1 MEGKMGMTRL
11 LALMGLTVLVS
22 GCEYSRKSGMF
33 ENYWKDEHKIAYDE
47 ATGYDLDPASGDT
60 VDVKLIND
68 ASVFSASPSKDIK
81 IYDFGILRVHGTTN
95 PGNNGAYPD
104 ADAYLAEAPTGVRYN
119 DFDLG
124 FFGAYWFQS
133 HLDLRYEF
141 TYRHITNVAI
151 TSGLEKGGSKCDLQR
166 MAAIIDD
173 CRRAAYSTTTIIEM
187 LVVTHHFRD
196 DDTGEDLYAQTVLA
210 IGDDGETYVTFIYEA
225 PGGGQDLLDVHY
237 FLRGYINGN
246 YPSTASSSWGG
257 LCDDINKSP
266 TPHVHLKS
274 NCLCNDW
281 NDGVYMFH
289 VKDYGGTF
297 GTSLTHECTTTT
309 IASSPCS
316 VTNVARD
323 WPFRTNRNCMPAVV
337 PTDTCREH
345 VSCQRL
351 TSTSAKISITLLNPT
366 FTEVA
371 LVPPGSLAFTQAV
384 CSRTLVNNKATF
396 TLNPNDDVCTS
407 VSISGDDVTFHV
419 YNHEKDYSGIYQP
432 GYRVFEGTCHLDDL
446 PQTVTSK
453 YDVNDIYY
461 LYDYDDGETVDFFVA
476 TEKIYDM
483 ASTKK
488 IQAGDEVLVG
498 LNLFPTICLDYGSG
512 TFTANVDPYGVYV
525 KDCYIGKDANFA
537 TKIQIIND
545 GCRVNTGSPDERFYL
560 EDSFKEAV
568 GFSDNAYDFC
578 ISTGKMDAAKWIDD
592 ADSTIHIRCEID
604 TCWNKA
610 LYDDGDRISK
620 CQDSCNGEDDD
631 GLTRRKRDVQRVT
644 GNSTTTLETS
654 FTLKRPEEPEE
665 AADENCVSNTI
676 AIATLTTLLVLLLPM
691 MGVVVM
697 MFYKLHS
704 RKM

>member
-1 MEGKMGMTRL
+1 
-11 LALMGLTVLVS
+11 
-22 GCEYSRKSGMF
+22 
-33 ENYWKDEHKIAYDE
+33 
-47 ATGYDLDPASGDT
+47 
-60 VDVKLIND
+60 
-68 ASVFSASPSKDIK
+68 
-81 IYDFGILRVHGTTN
+81 
-95 PGNNGAYPD
+95 
-104 ADAYLAEAPTGVRYN
+104 GVRYN

-196 DDTGEDLYAQTVLA
+196 DDTGE
-210 IGDDGETYVTFIYEA
+210 
-225 PGGGQDLLDVHY
+225 
-237 FLRGYINGN
+237 GYINGN

-289 VKDYGGTF
+289 VKG
-297 GTSLTHECTTTT
+297 
-309 IASSPCS
+309 

-337 PTDTCREH
+337 PTDTCR
-345 VSCQRL
+345 
-351 TSTSAKISITLLNPT
+351 
-366 FTEVA
+366 A

-432 GYRVFEGTCHLDDL
+432 GY
-446 PQTVTSK
+446 S
-453 YDVNDIYY
+453 DIYY

-512 TFTANVDPYGVYV
+512 TFT
-525 KDCYIGKDANFA
+525 
-537 TKIQIIND
+537 
-545 GCRVNTGSPDERFYL
+545 
-560 EDSFKEAV
+560 
-568 GFSDNAYDFC
+568 
-578 ISTGKMDAAKWIDD
+578 
-592 ADSTIHIRCEID
+592 
-604 TCWNKA
+604 
-610 LYDDGDRISK
+610 
-620 CQDSCNGEDDD
+620 
-631 GLTRRKRDVQRVT
+631 
-644 GNSTTTLETS
+644 
-654 FTLKRPEEPEE
+654 EPEE